1 MSVQKTLQMLI
12 GSALF
17 GLLLNPALI
26 AEENAAGKEFAVEYK
41 SDEGVVDVVY
51 DTAIMDVAAAKT
63 LGVAKLEGR
72 QKSESIKVR
81 YPKVVML
88 KDKESKTDGKRVKAL
103 YFLDISGKLKKE
115 VPLHRLIRGKQDPA
129 DIRVSSNRKYIVINN
144 VNGRDQQKGEIQA
157 AESIILDT
165 NGKELWKINHLLPGA
180 IVSTNGEYIVGAP
193 DECGGSCP
201 VQVFNKTG
209 LIAEID
215 KNDTGY
221 DVDFS
226 NDGSFFAVIT
236 TTIDWEMK
244 TSRHVDRYV
253 GHLHVHDSTGKELWH
268 KDNIAKGASSFCEVK
283 ISSDDVINVITGV
296 DGYKLYKFGK
306 QGSLIK
312 EEQGTPATLR
322 NFKK

>member
-103 YFLDISGKLKKE
+103 YFLDISGKLKK
-115 VPLHRLIRGKQDPA
+115 A
-129 DIRVSSNRKYIVINN
+129 
-144 VNGRDQQKGEIQA
+144 
-157 AESIILDT
+157 
-165 NGKELWKINHLLPGA
+165 
-180 IVSTNGEYIVGAP
+180 
-193 DECGGSCP
+193 
-201 VQVFNKTG
+201 
-209 LIAEID
+209 
-215 KNDTGY
+215 
-221 DVDFS
+221 
-226 NDGSFFAVIT
+226 SFIP
-236 TTIDWEMK
+236 
-244 TSRHVDRYV
+244 
-253 GHLHVHDSTGKELWH
+253 
-268 KDNIAKGASSFCEVK
+268 N
-283 ISSDDVINVITGV
+283 
-296 DGYKLYKFGK
+296 
-306 QGSLIK
+306 
-312 EEQGTPATLR
+312 
-322 NFKK
+322 